1 MSRMSSNRFS
11 VADQARQSHPIDPSE
26 PFNLSWVTGKTIV
39 ITGGASGFGASFFKK
54 WATAGANVIIG
65 DVDDAKGESIVR
77 TVRTATDNRNHHY
90 LHCDVTDWQSQV
102 NFFKQASKL
111 SPHGG
116 IDAVVANAGV
126 VDVKAKFNEPE
137 NLDMDDPPKPDM
149 RVIEVNLVGVL
160 YTTHLALFYLPRNP
174 GSEPADPNK
183 STSNIEESPR
193 DRHLLLI
200 GSMASLLP
208 IPQQT
213 LYGAAKHGVLG
224 LFRSLRITA
233 FTKGVRVNMVCPYFV
248 DTGILTPAGR
258 MLLAGTSLAQVE
270 DVVEAGSRLMADSRI
285 SGRNLVVGPR
295 LSIVKTEQGEWQYCR
310 KEENQNCMEVS
321 LWEVQT
327 DDLETSDVFMR
338 RVIGLMNAA
347 QEMRGWILW
356 TKDIAKVL
364 FTWSKS
370 R

>member
-1 MSRMSSNRFS
+1 MSSNRFS
-11 VADQARQSHPIDPSE
+11 VADQTRQSHPIDPSE
-26 PFNLSWVTGKTIV
+26 PFNLSWVRGKTIV

-126 VDVKAKFNEPE
+126 ADVKAKFNEPE
-137 NLDMDDPPKPDM
+137 NLDMDYPPKPDM
-149 RVIEVNLVGVL
+149 RVLDVNLVGVL

-183 STSNIEESPR
+183 T
-193 DRHLLLI
+193 
-200 GSMASLLP
+200 
-208 IPQQT
+208 
-213 LYGAAKHGVLG
+213 AKHGVLG

-248 DTGILTPAGR
+248 DTGILTPPGR
-258 MLLAGTSLAQVE
+258 MLLAGTNLAQVE

-310 KEENQNCMEVS
+310 QEDNQNAMEVS
-321 LWEVQT
+321 LWEVHT

-338 RVIGLMNAA
+338 RVVGLMNAA

-356 TKDIAKVL
+356 TKDMAKVL
-364 FTWSKS
+364 FDMVKTAEW
-370 R
+370 RETEETGE